1 MYDST
6 VAGRVFLQPLRS
18 TQVYDHSFTSFVP
31 PLKLACSHPA
41 VPILIE
47 ASEKFRDKL
56 EFFSSEAGA
65 GLLHMPFLH
74 VTQLM
79 HLKLTTLLQWQRHE
93 VRPSLRIM
101 LTMSPGL
108 VRKQVSANICL
119 CAPHSKQRV
128 TSPVTRA
135 CRRWANRV
143 WRSTRMNFLVSKI
156 FYRQNLRLC
165 DIHSLENAHILGA

>member
-1 MYDST
+1 VYDST

-47 ASEKFRDKL
+47 ASERFRDKL

-79 HLKLTTLLQWQRHE
+79 HLKLITLLQWQRHE

-119 CAPHSKQRV
+119 CAPHCKQRV
-128 TSPVTRA
+128 TSPVTRSLPQVGKQGMEEYTYELS
-135 CRRWANRV
+135 RFED
-143 WRSTRMNFLVSKI
+143 FLSAKLAPV
-156 FYRQNLRLC
+156 R
-165 DIHSLENAHILGA
+165 HSNAHILGA